1 MKSLK
6 KTILMIL
13 AAILFSLSA
22 PAEMLRSPFVIT
34 TEAAAPN
41 AVSISA
47 KKKTLY
53 VGKSFTLKIKG
64 TSKAVKWSSSNKF
77 VATVSAKGK
86 VSAKKTG
93 TAVIT
98 AKVGG
103 KKLTCKVTVKTTPAT
118 TTYILNTNTHKFHRT
133 SCMYCSQISP
143 ENYKKFKGTRKEV
156 IAMGYTPCKKCNP

>member
-1 MKSLK
+1 MKKLK

-13 AAILFSLSA
+13 AAILFSVSA
-22 PAEMLRSPFVIT
+22 PAEMLQNSFVIT

-41 AVSISA
+41 AVTISA

-64 TSKAVKWSSSNKF
+64 TSKTVKWSSNNKS

-86 VSAKKTG
+86 VTAKKVG
-93 TAVIT
+93 TATIT

-103 KKLTCKVTVKTTPAT
+103 KKLNCKVTVKNAPAT

-143 ENYKKFKGTRKEV
+143 ENYQRFRGTRKEV
-156 IAMGYTPCKKCNP
+156 I